1 MDYKKLEELNNLRL
15 SGALTEEEFEA
26 EKKKL
31 YDEEQQPDKENVPPI
46 AEPLP
51 FGLQESSYLGL
62 MNFLIFIPYV
72 GWIIPLVL
80 WIMGKD
86 KSEKIDE
93 QGKYILN
100 WYISWF
106 IFGLVLMIILFAI
119 FIPGM
124 ASGMGSPLGFIFTI
138 WPVTLLICIMAIAF
152 PIIGGINGLNGKT
165 WKYPLSMRILK

>member
-31 YDEEQQPDKENVPPI
+31 YDEDIPLI
-46 AEPLP
+46 AESLP

-62 MNFLIFIPYV
+62 MNFLIFVPYV
-72 GWIIPLVL
+72 GWIAPLVL
-80 WIMGKD
+80 WITGKD
-86 KSEKIDE
+86 KSEKVDE

-106 IFGLVLMIILFAI
+106 IFGIILLVVFFLF
-119 FIPGM
+119 FIPGVI
-124 ASGMGSPLGFIFTI
+124 GGLGSPLGIIFTF
-138 WPVTLLICIMAIAF
+138 WPITLLIGVMAVAF

>member
-31 YDEEQQPDKENVPPI
+31 YDEDFPPI

-51 FGLQESSYLGL
+51 LGLQESSYLGL
-62 MNFLIFIPYV
+62 MNFLIFVPYV
-72 GWIIPLVL
+72 GWVAPLVM

-86 KSEKIDE
+86 KSEKVDE

-106 IFGLVLMIILFAI
+106 IFVIILLAI
-119 FIPGM
+119 FFVCFIPGLI
-124 ASGMGSPLGFIFTI
+124 GGIGSPLGVIFTF
-138 WPVTLLICIMAIAF
+138 WPITLLFGIMAVAF

>member
-31 YDEEQQPDKENVPPI
+31 LDEELPPI

-51 FGLQESSYLGL
+51 FGLHESSYLGL
-62 MNFLIFIPYV
+62 MNFLIFVPYV
-72 GWIIPLVL
+72 GWVVPLVL
-80 WIMGKD
+80 W
-86 KSEKIDE
+86 
-93 QGKYILN
+93 
-100 WYISWF
+100 
-106 IFGLVLMIILFAI
+106 
-119 FIPGM
+119 
-124 ASGMGSPLGFIFTI
+124 
-138 WPVTLLICIMAIAF
+138 LLPS

>member
-31 YDEEQQPDKENVPPI
+31 QYEDLPLI
-46 AEPLP
+46 AELLP

-62 MNFLIFIPYV
+62 MNFLIFVPYI
-72 GWIIPLVL
+72 GWIAPLVM

-86 KSEKIDE
+86 KSEKIDR

-106 IFGLVLMIILFAI
+106 IFGIILFI
-119 FIPGM
+119 IFLVTFIPGM
-124 ASGMGSPLGFIFTI
+124 IGGMGSPFGIIFTF
-138 WPVTLLICIMAIAF
+138 WPATMLIGIMAIAF

-165 WKYPLSMRILK
+165 WKYPLSIQFLK

>member
-1 MDYKKLEELNNLRL
+1 MDYKKLEELNRLRQ

-31 YDEEQQPDKENVPPI
+31 YDEDFPPI

-51 FGLQESSYLGL
+51 FGLQENSYLGL
-62 MNFLIFIPYV
+62 MNFLIFVPYI
-72 GWIIPLVL
+72 GWIIPLIL

-106 IFGLVLMIILFAI
+106 IFGFILMIIFFAV
-119 FIPGM
+119 FIPGII
-124 ASGMGSPLGFIFTI
+124 GGIGSPLGFIFTI
-138 WPVTLLICIMAIAF
+138 WPVTLVIGIMAVAF

>member
-31 YDEEQQPDKENVPPI
+31 LDEDLPPI

-51 FGLQESSYLGL
+51 FGLHESSYLGL
-62 MNFLIFIPYV
+62 MNFLIFVPYV
-72 GWIIPLVL
+72 GWVVPLVL
-80 WIMGKD
+80 WIIGKD
-86 KSEKIDE
+86 KSEKVNE

-106 IFGLVLMIILFAI
+106 IFGIILLVAFLA
-119 FIPGM
+119 FFMPGI
-124 ASGMGSPLGFIFTI
+124 AGGIASPLSLIIFTF
-138 WPVTLLICIMAIAF
+138 WPITLLIGIMVVAF

>member
-31 YDEEQQPDKENVPPI
+31 YDEDFPPI

-51 FGLQESSYLGL
+51 LGLQESSYLGL
-62 MNFLIFIPYV
+62 MNFLIFVPYV
-72 GWIIPLVL
+72 GWVAPLIM

-86 KSEKIDE
+86 KSEKVDE

-106 IFGLVLMIILFAI
+106 IFGIILLAI
-119 FIPGM
+119 FFVCFIPGLI
-124 ASGMGSPLGFIFTI
+124 GGIGSPLGVIFTF
-138 WPVTLLICIMAIAF
+138 WPITLLFGIMVVAF

>member
-31 YDEEQQPDKENVPPI
+31 YDEDPSPA
-46 AEPLP
+46 AESLP
-51 FGLQESSYLGL
+51 FGLQESSYMGL
-62 MNFLIFIPYV
+62 MNFLLFIPYV
-72 GWIIPLVL
+72 GWCAPLVL
-80 WIMGKD
+80 WIAGKD
-86 KSEKIDE
+86 KSEKVDE

-106 IFGLVLMIILFAI
+106 IFGLIFLVILFLF
-119 FIPGM
+119 FIPGVIN
-124 ASGMGSPLGFIFTI
+124 GIGSPTGLILTF
-138 WPVTLLICIMAIAF
+138 WPITLIIGIMAVAF

-165 WKYPLSMRILK
+165 WKYPLSIQILK